1 MTYKQIAIASF
12 TSDNSAFLDSQWFAE
27 RPHRTRRLREPFPD
41 EYLNIAAGCTHLVVA
56 RVSKTERLR
65 IPIVLLGVDP
75 VYLVVLMKDT
85 PKDGVQDL
93 VISLVLN
100 ASRKNRRDD
109 LAKIITRASQLYR

>member
-12 TSDNSAFLDSQWFAE
+12 TADNSAFQDSQWFAE

-41 EYLNIAAGCTHLVVA
+41 EYLNIGAGCTHIVVA
-56 RVSKTERLR
+56 QVSKTERLR

-75 VYLVVLMKDT
+75 DYLNALMKDT

-93 VISLVLN
+93 AISLALS
-100 ASRKNRRDD
+100 ASRKKRRVD
-109 LAKIITRASQLYR
+109 LAKVILRASQLYR